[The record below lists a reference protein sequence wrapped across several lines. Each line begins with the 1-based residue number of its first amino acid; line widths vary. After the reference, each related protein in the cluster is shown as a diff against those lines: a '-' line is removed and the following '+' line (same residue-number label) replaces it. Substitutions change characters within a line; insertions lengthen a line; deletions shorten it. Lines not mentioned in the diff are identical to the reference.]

1 MSKLSVSDADVK
13 YPERE
18 SAVAFLSEDGKPF
31 SSAVIGITYPNSGYR
46 VERSG
51 EEKITVFEYVTEG
64 RGELVTEQGR
74 VRVKAGDTYVL
85 RAGERHVYYSDKAD
99 PWKKLWVNYDAD
111 YISPMLDAFG
121 IGTGVYSGCDTK
133 ELFEELQMLSG
144 AERGRQN
151 LPFYIADCIN
161 RLVLSIASHKDAECD
176 DGFRIQQILKASV
189 YEKLTVDSLAERVNM
204 SKSNLIR
211 TFKSY
216 SGVTPYEYLLR
227 LKMSAAK
234 LLLRDT
240 KMTVREISE
249 RLSICDEHY
258 FSSVFSARVGAT
270 PTEYRK
276 NENGKWKIENENRE

>member
-1 MSKLSVSDADVK
+1 MSKVSISDAKVK

-18 SAVAFLSEDGKPF
+18 SAVAFVSEDGKPF
-31 SSAVIGITYPNSGYR
+31 SCAMIGITYPHAGYR

-64 RGELVTEQGR
+64 EGEIITEHGR
-74 VRVKAGDTYVL
+74 LKVKAGDSYVL
-85 RAGERHVYYSDKAD
+85 RAGERHIYHSDKAH

-121 IGTGVYSGCDTK
+121 IGTGVYPRCDTK
-133 ELFEELQMLSG
+133 ELFEELLKLSG
-144 AERGRQN
+144 AERARQD
-151 LPFYIADCIN
+151 LPIYVVDCIN
-161 RLVLSIASHKDAECD
+161 RLVLSIASHKNAECD

-189 YEKLTVDSLAERVNM
+189 YEKLTVDELARRVNM

-211 TFKSY
+211 TFKNY

-234 LLLRDT
+234 LLLKDT

-249 RLSICDEHY
+249 RLCICDEHY
-258 FSSVFSARVGAT
+258 FSSVFSARVGVR
-270 PTEYRK
+270 PGEYRK
-276 NENGKWKIENENRE
+276 N